1 MKAEINNSAEVSV
14 SKKWSKQRKKG
25 CDKNLPFSI
34 KKKVSLLKVS
44 KHARTEKI
52 SQISRLRSIICFIQ
66 KTLAVTIIRSR
77 YYGTQFVAPWC
88 SG

>member
-34 KKKVSLLKVS
+34 KKKVSLLKS
-44 KHARTEKI
+44 QNTQGQKKI
-52 SQISRLRSIICFIQ
+52 SQISRLRSITCFIQ

-77 YYGTQFVAPWC
+77 YYRTQFVAPWC